1 MHRSVYLRL
10 SKKGE
15 PRCHKCGRVL
25 KIGSKYY
32 SSSRKRIYCEE
43 CWLSLHHDID
53 LEDFPYVWTWNESK
67 QCWELIPRKGE
78 REVSQD
84 EYGESYR

>member
-1 MHRSVYLRL
+1 MHRNLYLRL

-43 CWLSLHHDID
+43 CWCSMHFDV
-53 LEDFPYVWTWNESK
+53 EDDSNLVWTWDESK
-67 QCWELIPRKGE
+67 QVWVLVTKEEGGSHVE
-78 REVSQD
+78 EEQT
-84 EYGESYR
+84 G